1 MILNMRKRNIK
12 INVFLNED
20 EKKMLE
26 DKSDK
31 SKLSQSGF
39 FRMLIQD
46 YSENKVLNKD
56 IDEAINSL
64 SNISDNL
71 SKFSHKL
78 GRLCYYNF
86 VEFLD
91 EQIESINKV
100 INTIQK

>member
-1 MILNMRKRNIK
+1 MRKRNIK

-26 DKSDK
+26 EKSDK
-31 SKLSQSGF
+31 AKLPQSDF

-46 YSENKVLNKD
+46 YSEKKVLNKD

-64 SNISDNL
+64 SNVSDNL
-71 SKFSHKL
+71 SKFSNNL

-86 VEFLD
+86 VDFLD
-91 EQIESINKV
+91 EQITDIKKSPIKLKDK
-100 INTIQK
+100 IT